1 MAIQIARRR
10 NAKLR
15 LGISGVSGGGKTMTS
30 LLLAATLGK
39 KVGLIDS
46 EKGSASLYAG
56 EPGIPEF
63 GVIELGDAVA
73 VSDYRKAINDFAAEG
88 YDVLIVDSLS
98 HSWAEALAAVDRG
111 GGWARVGKVVTP
123 SVAGLIKA
131 LLSYPGHVI
140 CTMRS
145 KTEYAI
151 EKDEKTG
158 KTTMKKLGLAPQV
171 RGDTEYEF
179 TVVIDLSREGGV
191 TVSKSRCG
199 DALPMDE
206 VFNRADL
213 PRLFERVKKWLDKGA
228 ASPVVEALERIAFAS
243 DDQTLALAGAYVA
256 EQKAA
261 GTLTAADLERIKAAF
276 IARKTEIA
284 NALADDVVPE

>member
-1 MAIQIARRR
+1 MEIKVARRR

-15 LGISGVSGGGKTMTS
+15 AGFSGTSGSGKTMS
-30 LLLAATLGK
+30 ALIAAGLLGK
-39 KVGLIDS
+39 RIGVIDS

-63 GVIELGDAVA
+63 GVLELENAS
-73 VSDYRKAINDFAAEG
+73 VSDYRQAIAKFASEG

-98 HSWAEALAAVDRG
+98 HSWQAALEQVDRA
-111 GGWARVGKVVTP
+111 GGWIKAGKTVSP
-123 SVAGLIKA
+123 ALAGLINA

-158 KTTMKKLGLAPQV
+158 KNTMRKMGLAPQV

-179 TVVIDLSREGGV
+179 TVVLDFTREG
-191 TVSKSRCG
+191 TISVSKSRCG
-199 DALPMDE
+199 DALPMDQ
-206 VFNRADL
+206 VYDRAQL
-213 PRLFERVKKWLDKGA
+213 PKMIERVKAWLAKGA
-228 ASPVVEALERIAFAS
+228 APTPVEDLQERIRFAS
-243 DDQTLALAGAYVA
+243 SQ
-256 EQKAA
+256 
-261 GTLTAADLERIKAAF
+261 ADLDGLRPALNACTPDERRALKPAYEAKKAEFA
-276 IARKTEIA
+276 AVTE
-284 NALADDVVPE
+284 LDGEL